1 MLPIKKLFSIK
12 LKCHVVNLDFII
24 MACGMFAEKAF
35 FAKKP
40 SFLNRF
46 VAFIILFYL
55 IAGNV

>member
-24 MACGMFAEKAF
+24 MACGMLAEKAF